1 MGLKVREADEKDLVA
16 IVEIY
21 NAAIPDRM
29 ATADLE
35 LVSVFSQR
43 SWFFSHNSETHPIWV
58 IEDCQLSG
66 QISGQI
72 IGWVSLQPFYGRI
85 AYSKTAEVSIYID
98 RDRQNQGFGKLLL
111 AHVIQTSPSLGI
123 STLLGFIFGHNQ
135 PSLKLFS
142 SLGFEQW
149 GFLPKVAEL
158 DEVERDLAIV
168 GLRLIKWSQGEA
180 PLWFFFFF
188 VVKSINFSSALLVT
202 NSNI

>member
-1 MGLKVREADEKDLVA
+1 MRILQSMSLNIREAEEKDLVA

-21 NAAIPDRM
+21 NAAIPDRI

-58 IEDCQLSG
+58 IEDSQFLG
-66 QISGQI
+66 QIF
-72 IGWVSLQPFYGRI
+72 GWISLQPFYGRV
-85 AYSKTAEVSIYID
+85 AYHKTAEVSIYID
-98 RDRQNQGFGKLLL
+98 RDRQNQGLGKLLL
-111 AHVIQTSPSLGI
+111 AHGIQTSPSLGI

-142 SLGFEQW
+142 GLGFEQW

-158 DEVERDLAIV
+158 DRIERDLAIV
-168 GLRLIKWSQGEA
+168 GLRL
-180 PLWFFFFF
+180 
-188 VVKSINFSSALLVT
+188 
-202 NSNI
+202 

>member
-1 MGLKVREADEKDLVA
+1 MSLKIREAEEKDLVA

-21 NAAIPDRM
+21 NAAIPDRK

-58 IEDCQLSG
+58 LEC
-66 QISGQI
+66 QISEQI
-72 IGWVSLQPFYGRI
+72 IGWISLQPFYGRV

-98 RDRQNQGFGKLLL
+98 RDRQNQGLGKLLL
-111 AHVIQTSPSLGI
+111 AHTIQTSPSLGI

-135 PSLKLFS
+135 PSLKLFG
-142 SLGFEQW
+142 SLGFKQW
-149 GFLPKVAEL
+149 GFLPRVAEL

-168 GLRLIKWSQGEA
+168 GLRL
-180 PLWFFFFF
+180 
-188 VVKSINFSSALLVT
+188 
-202 NSNI
+202 SN